1 MGLVLSLVMSES
13 VRLFAPKVKHMF
25 VYLLEIPETVAGL
38 GFGGRLYYEHPFAM
52 VEAEGRTPVRPHH
65 KNLTPTTQ
73 PPTTKET
80 PMATIVFAGQLQPT
94 TRRTAIRQA
103 AHTRQLQRVYRRRR
117 LGAMFA
123 ITAVAAAVLLSM
135 FSLFGAS
142 AAADGSAGR
151 SAAPKYVV
159 AQPGDTL
166 WSIGERIAPNAPIS
180 EVVDHLVR
188 LNGTAITSGQL
199 IRIP

>member
-1 MGLVLSLVMSES
+1 
-13 VRLFAPKVKHMF
+13 
-25 VYLLEIPETVAGL
+25 
-38 GFGGRLYYEHPFAM
+38 
-52 VEAEGRTPVRPHH
+52 
-65 KNLTPTTQ
+65 
-73 PPTTKET
+73 
-80 PMATIVFAGQLQPT
+80 MATIVFAGQLQPT

-151 SAAPKYVV
+151 STAPKYVV

>member
-1 MGLVLSLVMSES
+1 
-13 VRLFAPKVKHMF
+13 
-25 VYLLEIPETVAGL
+25 
-38 GFGGRLYYEHPFAM
+38 
-52 VEAEGRTPVRPHH
+52 
-65 KNLTPTTQ
+65 
-73 PPTTKET
+73 
-80 PMATIVFAGQLQPT
+80 MATIVFAGQLQPT

-103 AHTRQLQRVYRRRR
+103 ANTRQLQRVYRRRR

-142 AAADGSAGR
+142 AAADGTAGR

-166 WSIGERIAPNAPIS
+166 WSIGERIAPNAAIS